1 MISFRLSKKEI
12 KKVNTVY
19 VCGFARRCWTYASRG
34 SAQESK
40 NLGIIAITLATRY
53 AIEGN
58 LPPDIAFAHSIL
70 YIQTLEQL
78 DNVESVKR
86 LSGTLYVPLQIVW
99 KNTMQKKVFLR
110 GYYMYKTY

>member
-1 MISFRLSKKEI
+1 M
-12 KKVNTVY
+12 
-19 VCGFARRCWTYASRG
+19 YAVSQEDVELMLIEG
-34 SAQESK
+34 AQESK

-86 LSGTLYVPLQIVW
+86 LSGDA
-99 KNTMQKKVFLR
+99 LR
-110 GYYMYKTY
+110 TFADRVKEYNAKSILTRLLHV

>member
-12 KKVNTVY
+12 KKLIQY
-19 VCGFARRCWTYASRG
+19 MYAVSQEDVELMLIE

-58 LPPDIAFAHSIL
+58 LPPDIFCS
-70 YIQTLEQL
+70 
-78 DNVESVKR
+78 
-86 LSGTLYVPLQIVW
+86 
-99 KNTMQKKVFLR
+99 
-110 GYYMYKTY
+110 